1 MNTQDRI
8 WIIQNRIHELKLTIS
23 IEEVKDCKFL
33 YAELYQLEQEL
44 ESLINERD

>member
-8 WIIQNRIHELKLTIS
+8 WTIQNRIHELKLIIA
-23 IEEVKDCKFL
+23 IEEVKDYKFL

-44 ESLINERD
+44 ENLNNERD